1 MPSKRSILETLTR
14 AALLDLAATFEVG
27 GLTGKPKEEVID
39 GLMRVRSVRIE
50 EILDTLNRDQL
61 KEACSALG

>member
-14 AALLDLAATFEVG
+14 TILLDVAAVFEVG

-50 EILDTLNRDQL
+50 EILDTLNPVL
-61 KEACSALG
+61 THE